1 MDRDIPLQD
10 IKKNRTRTWWYAGL
24 VALVLLA
31 AAGLMRRALDT
42 TLQRAEIRLAIAET
56 GDVENTLNAS
66 GEVQPELEQVVT
78 SPIAAVLQQVFF
90 NTGASVQTGDKI
102 LELDKTSTSIELEKQ
117 RDELELKRNGIVKIK
132 LDLDK
137 SFYDIKIQD
146 SIKACRITS
155 LKADLENAKR
165 LFKAG
170 GGTRETIEQAETNL
184 QIAQLE
190 KRQLENDIRSRQ
202 AVMRTSI
209 RESEITASIQEK
221 ALSVLERKMRQADIV
236 ASRSGVL
243 TFVHTNLGAR
253 VGEGE
258 VLARIADLS
267 SFKILGSI
275 TDNYAAQLQVGMP
288 VLARINETNVRGVL
302 LNIRP
307 SISNNVISFDVAL
320 NDQQSA
326 GLLRPKM
333 KVELYVVTNM
343 HKQVVRVQNG
353 PAFRGGSVQDIFVLR
368 PDGKAERR
376 TVKIGLV
383 SFEYVEITEGLKAG
397 ETMILSDMSAY
408 RNMKEITVQP

>member
-56 GDVENTLNAS
+56 GDVENTLNAT

-90 NTGASVQTGDKI
+90 NTGASVKTGDKI

-221 ALSVLERKMRQADIV
+221 ALSELERKMRQADIV

>member
-24 VALVLLA
+24 IALVLLA
-31 AAGLMRRALDT
+31 AAGLMRRALYT

-56 GDVENTLNAS
+56 GDVENTLNAT

-90 NTGASVQTGDKI
+90 NTGASVKTGDKI

-221 ALSVLERKMRQADIV
+221 ALSELERKMRQADIV